1 MTTFEIN
8 IAISEDNKTS
18 KNVFY
23 QQFYDNGTHKAREI
37 IRIINEFGPEPKP
50 FEFKP
55 PILMDLPVLN
65 CLTDEA
71 KHATN
76 LSGKSINAELV
87 HLINKWFMD
96 KTL

>member
-37 IRIINEFGPEPKP
+37 IRIVNEFAPEPKSY
-50 FEFKP
+50 EYKS
-55 PILMDLPVLN
+55 PISISLGVLN
-65 CLTDEA
+65 GLTEQA
-71 KHATN
+71 QLATK
-76 LSGKSINAELV
+76 LSGSSINAELV
-87 HLINKWFMD
+87 HLLNQWMAER
-96 KTL
+96 T